1 MIANRISTALPR
13 LAASFAVGLAIM
25 ALAPPAFGAQAPEP
39 AEAVEAVGAVEAFHA
54 ARPEKLVWLEDGAP
68 ATPNTHGLA
77 VRAALQGADREG
89 LEPADYG
96 IPAAATPQALD
107 RAMTATLLEYLTDLQ
122 AGRVAPRNADPDLF
136 VYQRDVDGL
145 RLLEAVAGSADPART
160 IADLAPANPVY
171 RRLRRL
177 LSEYRRLAGAG
188 GWSTVPAGETLKP
201 GVTDP
206 RVGTVR
212 RRLAATGDLTLPE
225 DPGDRYDETLEV
237 AVRAFQRR
245 HGLDADGQ
253 IGARTVAAL
262 NVPVETRI
270 RQIELNMERFRWMP
284 DEFGDD
290 HVFVNLAG
298 FELDLVVQGTTRLA
312 MRVVVGRQYRET
324 PVFSDRIR
332 YLEFNPTWTVPPKIA
347 VNDLLP
353 KIRQDPGFLSAGGY
367 EVYAGWQDGAPKV
380 DPATVDWSAV
390 GKGRFPY
397 RLRQNP
403 GKKNALG
410 QVKFMFPNR
419 FDVYLHDTPAREHF
433 RRSVRTFSSGCIRL
447 EKPLAL
453 AEALLRADR
462 QEPAQVTA
470 ILRSEATAR
479 INLATPIPVHLT
491 YLTAWI
497 GEGGTVE
504 FRDDVYGRDALLA
517 KALGS

>member
-1 MIANRISTALPR
+1 MAVSHLTALWPPADT
-13 LAASFAVGLAIM
+13 LAAWFIVGSLAVAASVPLA
-25 ALAPPAFGAQAPEP
+25 AHAQSPEIDRTV
-39 AEAVEAVGAVEAFHA
+39 AEFHA
-54 ARPEKLVWLEDGAP
+54 ARPEAPVWVEDGVLNAR
-68 ATPNTHGLA
+68 GLA
-77 VRAALQGADREG
+77 VRTALQEADREG
-89 LEPADYG
+89 LDPEDYAL
-96 IPAAATPQALD
+96 PAATPAQALD
-107 RAMTATLLEYLTDLQ
+107 RAMTATLLGYLTDLQ
-122 AGRVAPRNADPDLF
+122 AGRVAPLKADPDLF
-136 VYQRDVDGL
+136 VYQREVDGL
-145 RLLEAVAGSADPART
+145 RLLDAVAGSDDPART

-177 LSEYRRLAGAG
+177 LSAYRGLARDG
-188 GWSTVPAGETLKP
+188 GWGTVAAGETLKP
-201 GVTDP
+201 GMTDP
-206 RVGTVR
+206 RVGAVR

-225 DPGDRYDETLEV
+225 APTDLYDETLEV
-237 AVRAFQRR
+237 AARAFQRR
-245 HGLDADGQ
+245 HGLDADGA

-262 NVPVETRI
+262 NVPVEARI
-270 RQIELNMERFRWMP
+270 RQIQLNMERFRWMP

-298 FELDLVVQGTTRLA
+298 FELDLVVQGTTRLS
-312 MRVVVGRQYRET
+312 MRVVTGRQYRET

-353 KIRQDPGFLSAGGY
+353 KIRKDPGFLSAGGY
-367 EVYAGWQDGAPKV
+367 RVYAGWQDGAPQV
-380 DPATVDWSAV
+380 DPAKVDWSAV

-397 RLRQNP
+397 RLHQAP

-433 RRSVRTFSSGCIRL
+433 RRAVRNYSSGCIRL

-453 AEALLRADR
+453 AEALLRADGKD
-462 QEPAQVTA
+462 PVQVAT
-470 ILRSEATAR
+470 ILRSEATTR
-479 INLATPIPVHLT
+479 VSLATPIPVHLT